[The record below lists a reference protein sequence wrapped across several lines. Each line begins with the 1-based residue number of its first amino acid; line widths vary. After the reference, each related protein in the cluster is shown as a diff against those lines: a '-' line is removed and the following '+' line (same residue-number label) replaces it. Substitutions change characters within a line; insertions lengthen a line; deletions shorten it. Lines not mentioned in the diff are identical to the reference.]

1 MKTTRSILGFILAL
15 AAALAL
21 AACSENNPSEP
32 ETQNTGYEPH
42 HFTRDD
48 LQPEGDV
55 VETADGYA
63 VKGALHV
70 NTQEGKRS
78 LVNAD
83 LDVKF
88 DEDGR
93 LRSVSGSAQIPSPH
107 ERISFEDPVQAD
119 VGFFSGR
126 FLNENR
132 DFNILLQDDTDYFVF
147 NFKVTLQMN
156 IATGETGEG
165 ATKPLVVKAPL
176 GGQLLM
182 IIDYNDPMY
191 YVYGAQDLIGAA
203 GIGWSYHGRIP
214 FRPWHPVEDLG
225 MFDGKN
231 TRTGTFPV
239 FKILSVTGQMVD
251 NEYTELHLSLEDPF
265 TSDLRMGYQAGYNGE
280 MALDL
285 FMKDIV
291 GIEMPLAEGSGGL
304 WREVS
309 VQDIFQ
315 GHAYIKGVSS
325 ELDWWP
331 TFIPVKPA
339 HELQVSGFVKS
350 DGDFGIDL
358 HGQYGWELP
367 SGTHA
372 MSGDFQLDPEHMLI
386 SGAVQSGEDV
396 MRLTGNV
403 TADATTVSV
412 EPPQSLLDGISA
424 RVNGE
429 LDDRINEAQ
438 EAWEELQDA
447 TADYEFELSLR
458 GLRSALPG
466 VCDRA
471 RSELSSRISSELKK
485 HEGEIYYGQLK
496 DHIYAKDDAY
506 YAAIARLKAAAQ
518 QIQDNDAT
526 RREIENALRALAA
539 KKIFKTTFEYKV
551 FGRVVKTVNISQ
563 RIMSDTQANQLITAA
578 NNVKYIKESW
588 DRKIRA
594 QQIYDNIP
602 DKEIFERVKDDIENG
617 VVIIPDLDEFGFV
630 YGHGGTPTF
639 EIFAII
645 GGERHELGE
654 VDVFSV
660 PAMTAELASVMVDVL
675 IGG

>member
-1 MKTTRSILGFILAL
+1 MRTPRHILAWIL
-15 AAALAL
+15 AVAAALAL
-21 AACSENNPSEP
+21 AACSDDNPAQP
-32 ETQNTGYEPH
+32 EETPGYQTH

-48 LQPEGDV
+48 LKPEGEV
-55 VETADGYA
+55 TETADGYT

-70 NTQEGKRS
+70 DTQEGKRS
-78 LVNAD
+78 LMNAD

-88 DEDGR
+88 DEEGR

-107 ERISFEDPVQAD
+107 KRIAFEDPVQAD

-132 DFNILLQDDTDYFVF
+132 DFGILLQDDTDYFVF
-147 NFKVTLQMN
+147 NFGVTLQMN
-156 IATGETGEG
+156 VATGETGEE
-165 ATKPLVVKAPL
+165 ATKPVVVKAPL

-182 IIDYNDPMY
+182 IVDYNDPMY

-203 GIGWSYHGRIP
+203 GTGWSLHGRIP
-214 FRPWHPVEDLG
+214 FRPWHPVENLG
-225 MFDGKN
+225 AFDGKN

-265 TSDLRMGYQAGYNGE
+265 TSDLRSGYQAGYNGE

-291 GIEMPLAEGSGGL
+291 GIEMPLAEGSGGV

-315 GHAYIKGVSS
+315 GHAYLKGISS

-331 TFIPVKPA
+331 TFIPAKPA
-339 HELQVSGFVKS
+339 TELEVSGFIKS
-350 DGDFGIDL
+350 DGNFDITL
-358 HGQYGWELP
+358 HGQFGWQLP

-372 MSGDFQLDPEHMLI
+372 MSGDFKLDLEHMLI
-386 SGAVQSGEDV
+386 SGAVQDGKDV

-429 LDDRINEAQ
+429 LDDRIADAQ
-438 EAWEELQDA
+438 AAWEELQDA

-458 GLRSALPG
+458 GLRSSLPG
-466 VCDRA
+466 ICDRA
-471 RSELSSRISSELKK
+471 RSELSSRIASELKK
-485 HEGEIYYGQLK
+485 HEGEVYYGQLK
-496 DHIYAKDDAY
+496 SHVYSADDAY
-506 YAAIARLKAAAQ
+506 YAAIARLKASAQ
-518 QIQDNDAT
+518 EIQDNDAT

-539 KKIFKTTFEYKV
+539 RKIFKTTFEYKV
-551 FGRVVKTVNISQ
+551 LGRVVKTVNISQ
-563 RIMSDTQANQLITAA
+563 RIMSDAQASQLTTAA
-578 NNVKYIKESW
+578 DNVKYIKESW

-594 QQIYDNIP
+594 QQIYDSIP
-602 DKEIFERVKDDIENG
+602 DKEIFERVKGDIENG
-617 VVIIPDLDEFGFV
+617 VVMIPDLEEFGFV
-630 YGHGGTPTF
+630 YGHGGRPTF
-639 EIFAII
+639 AIFAII
-645 GGERHELGE
+645 AGERHDLGE

-675 IGG
+675 IAD